1 MCTRLK
7 HIFATFCAQWQFL
20 TPVAVLWQSS
30 RCFDFEICLFYP
42 ETRTSTKIGS
52 VLSSF
57 YISNLRLFVAAWSYY
72 VKSVSRWSWRFSG
85 PGRAPC
91 LVSIVTS
98 HGRWCQDPHCMF
110 VRDAYFPFMSFSL
123 EHWWTLKSVSADKS
137 GDIFK
142 SYLSCEYCLHFKCS
156 FLNSVLKFKRS
167 VFLSSFQSLIR
178 IFKIGW
184 NYKGKF

>member
-1 MCTRLK
+1 MCVLVLK
-7 HIFATFCAQWQFL
+7 HIFITSCAWQFL
-20 TPVAVLWQSS
+20 TPVTVLWQSFG
-30 RCFDFEICLFYP
+30 CFEFQNCLFYP
-42 ETRTSTKIGS
+42 ETRTSKKIVS
-52 VLSSF
+52 VFPSF
-57 YISNLRLFVAAWSYY
+57 YISSLRLFVTTWSQWGAHH
-72 VKSVSRWSWRFSG
+72 VLS
-85 PGRAPC
+85 
-91 LVSIVTS
+91 LVTS

-142 SYLSCEYCLHFKCS
+142 SYLSCEYCLHSKCS
-156 FLNSVLKFKRS
+156 FLNSVLKFIRP

-184 NYKGKF
+184 NYKGKS